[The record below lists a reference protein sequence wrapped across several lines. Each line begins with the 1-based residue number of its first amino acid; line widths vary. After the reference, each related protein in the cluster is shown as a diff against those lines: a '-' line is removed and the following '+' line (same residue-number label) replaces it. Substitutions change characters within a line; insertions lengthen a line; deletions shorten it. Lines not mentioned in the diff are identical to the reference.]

1 MAKWGPSVNL
11 GHLFFNIQELIG
23 LGKLRQLNLT
33 FVPIDAN
40 YVAERAL
47 FVLVGNSCPAFEDTP
62 LPRE

>member
-11 GHLFFNIQELIG
+11 GYLFFNIQELIG

-40 YVAERAL
+40 YVAE
-47 FVLVGNSCPAFEDTP
+47 
-62 LPRE
+62 